1 MSNEYI
7 IFYLLTNIL
16 GTYVIFRYFNIFFK
30 NMKRTNKHYLWGM
43 SFIYYICISLIHL
56 IIADPKITMISN
68 LLLFYMISLLYENT
82 FKKRVFSVLMIYLVL
97 LFSECVSVLAIT
109 LFTSNNVII
118 LGFAM
123 SQFISLLLLELLN
136 RRYYLKEDILIPK
149 LQSIILF
156 IFPLGAMILFYN
168 SINYAPDY
176 VSFVNL
182 IILLLF
188 IILIYFIFDEI
199 NKNYKIILNQKV
211 EYSNKL
217 LEMRMYEQEKKS
229 YQNQY
234 EIIEKKEKEIG
245 RLKHD
250 MKNHILG
257 LQQLWDN
264 GNKEE
269 FQEYIERMGI
279 FNDDD
284 IINTGNVMF
293 DSILNYKIS
302 QAKNKGITVNVDI
315 QIPTKLDIE
324 SFDVNVI
331 LGNLLQNSIE
341 ALEYVEGEKYIN
353 FIMDYKMS
361 CLYIMIENPYY
372 HVLKQN
378 DDFVY
383 ISTKNDIEKHGIGL
397 ESVKRSIA
405 RYNGDIEI
413 ETSNKL
419 FKVSLFLYL

>member
-30 NMKRTNKHYLWGM
+30 SMRKTNKVYLWGM
-43 SFIYYICISLIHL
+43 AFFYYICISLIHL
-56 IIADPKITMISN
+56 VIANPRITMISN
-68 LLLFYMISLLYENT
+68 IILFYMISLLYKNT
-82 FKKRVFSVLMIYLVL
+82 FKKRLFSVLMIYLVL
-97 LFSECVSVLAIT
+97 LFSECLSVLAIT
-109 LFTSNNVII
+109 LLTSNNVII
-118 LGFAM
+118 LGFAI
-123 SQFISLLLLELLN
+123 SQFIALLLLELLN

-156 IFPLGAMILFYN
+156 VFPLGAIILFYN

-176 VSFVNL
+176 VSFANL
-182 IILLLF
+182 IILLVF

-211 EYSNKL
+211 KYSNKL
-217 LEMRMYEQEKKS
+217 LEMKMYEQEKKS

-234 EIIEKKEKEIG
+234 EIIEKKEKKIG

-372 HVLKQN
+372 HILKQN

-397 ESVKRSIA
+397 ESVKRSVS
-405 RYNGDIEI
+405 RYNGVIDIETI
-413 ETSNKL
+413 SQKFTINI
-419 FKVSLFLYL
+419 FLYL